1 MQYPTEIKLLFDF
14 QETEIQ
20 YRLKYQHWP
29 CHNIIDKRRTTIISG

>member
-20 YRLKYQHWP
+20 YRLKGTSTL
-29 CHNIIDKRRTTIISG
+29 TTE